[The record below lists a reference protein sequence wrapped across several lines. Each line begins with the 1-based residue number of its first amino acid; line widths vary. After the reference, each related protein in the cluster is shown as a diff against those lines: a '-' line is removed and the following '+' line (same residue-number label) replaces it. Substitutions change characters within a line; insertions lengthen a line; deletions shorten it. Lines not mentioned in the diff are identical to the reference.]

1 MTTRRDW
8 VKDCISEVAAKGT
21 QLSLPELKASF
32 CDFCAQPECTRSLFG
47 TSKFEQRVSTWKE
60 RLFTQVPRMQEG
72 DPRFSAIS
80 SKGFILIPPEALLS
94 KSSGSWLDP
103 RDVKPVSV
111 SVPESVK
118 GEESSPAPAQEEPAP
133 AQPAPAA
140 PTPEPMSREVV
151 LINTPVQRGI
161 MLPGGT
167 QTGPRPQRDQWDAP
181 QPVRPG
187 EKVVQRGA
195 TVRFGVDA
203 GEQKKDDKGDSK
215 S

>member
-8 VKDCISEVAAKGT
+8 VKDCLSEVASKGT
-21 QLSLPELKASF
+21 QISPQELKTSF

-47 TSKFEQRVSTWKE
+47 KSKFEQRVSTWKE
-60 RLFTQVPRMQEG
+60 RLFTQVPRMKEG
-72 DPRFSAIS
+72 DPRFEAIA
-80 SKGFILIPPEALLS
+80 SKGFILIPPEALLP
-94 KSSGSWLDP
+94 KSSGNWLDP
-103 RDVKPVSV
+103 RDVEPVSV
-111 SVPESVK
+111 SVPEK
-118 GEESSPAPAQEEPAP
+118 IEDLTPAPAQEEPQ
-133 AQPAPAA
+133 AQPDPEPAA
-140 PTPEPMSREVV
+140 PPPMSREVV
-151 LINTPVQRGI
+151 LINTPVQRGL